1 MRYMIFL
8 MTLLH
13 AGSAA
18 AAEFQRPIPQAQSA
32 TVETSFALAALALA
46 IALLGVHWLVRRR

>member
-1 MRYMIFL
+1 MRYMIYL
-8 MTLLH
+8 MALLQ

-32 TVETSFALAALALA
+32 TAETSFVLAALALA

>member
-8 MTLLH
+8 MALLQV
-13 AGSAA
+13 GSAA

-32 TVETSFALAALALA
+32 TVETSFALAALALT